1 MNNFY
6 FITHNKP
13 RNIQY
18 TIVIAETENLAIQ
31 VFQRF
36 SINKPYK
43 SISEAKPN
51 EPAKL
56 TETLTVNL
64 LNQNK

>member
-1 MNNFY
+1 MNFY

-18 TIVIAETENLAIQ
+18 TIVIAETENLAIH
-31 VFQRF
+31 VFNTF
-36 SINKPYK
+36 SINKPYET
-43 SISEAKPN
+43 ISEAKPS

-64 LNQNK
+64 LNK